1 MTFLRLSARRG
12 THTGNNKMYDTTEK
26 FNMLRQK
33 PSLTVLGIESSCDET
48 AAAVV
53 RDGREILSNVIA
65 SQIPVHR
72 RYGGVVPEIASRN
85 HTMAV
90 NNVVNEA
97 LMKAGVSL
105 SDIDV
110 EGGIYG
116 AGLAGALLVGVTAA
130 KALAYSAGLPLI
142 KVNHIEAHIAANYT
156 AFSSLQPPFLA
167 LVASGGHTSIID
179 VTDYNDF
186 VLMGSTKDDAIGE
199 AFDKT
204 ARLLGLPYPG
214 GPEVDRL
221 SKTGKNN
228 INFFHGKKPV
238 NKDFS
243 LSYSGLKTAVV
254 NYVHNAR
261 QRGEQIVVE
270 DVCCSLTHTAVDLL
284 ADTVIQAAEYA
295 RRDVIVLAGGVA
307 SNSYLRETLAARGS
321 EKGIKVLFPPPVL
334 CTDNAAMVA
343 ARAYYSA
350 RAGKDLADL
359 TLNACP
365 GLKTGRPL
373 C

>member
-1 MTFLRLSARRG
+1 
-12 THTGNNKMYDTTEK
+12 MYDMIEK
-26 FNMLRQK
+26 FNTLRQK
-33 PSLTVLGIESSCDET
+33 SLLTVLGIESSCDET

-72 RYGGVVPEIASRN
+72 RFGGVVPEIASRN

-90 NNVVNEA
+90 DNVIDEA
-97 LMKAGVSL
+97 LVKAGLSL
-105 SDIDV
+105 SDVDAV
-110 EGGIYG
+110 GVTYG

-130 KALAYSAGLPLI
+130 KALAYSAGIPLI

-156 AFSSLQPPFLA
+156 AFPSLKPPFLA

-179 VTDYNDF
+179 VSDYNDF

-221 SKTGKNN
+221 SKEGKNN
-228 INFFHGKKPV
+228 ISFFHGKKPV

-254 NYVHNAR
+254 NYIHNAR
-261 QRGEQIVVE
+261 QRGEQIVIE
-270 DVCCSLTHTAVDLL
+270 DVCCSLTHTAVDML
-284 ADTVIQAAEYA
+284 ADTVVQAALSA
-295 RRDVIVLAGGVA
+295 HRDLIVLAGGVA
-307 SNSYLRETLAARGS
+307 SNSYLRETLSVRGR
-321 EKGIKVLFPPPVL
+321 EKGINVLFPPPVL
-334 CTDNAAMVA
+334 CTDNAVMVA
-343 ARAYYSA
+343 ARAYFSI
-350 RAGKDLADL
+350 REGKDLADL

-365 GLKTGRPL
+365 GLKAGRPL

>member
-97 LMKAGVSL
+97 LIKAGVFL
-105 SDIDV
+105 SDIDAV
-110 EGGIYG
+110 GVTYG

-284 ADTVIQAAEYA
+284 ADTVMQAAEYT

-307 SNSYLRETLAARGS
+307 SNSYLRETLAARGR

-334 CTDNAAMVA
+334 C
-343 ARAYYSA
+343 S
-350 RAGKDLADL
+350 
-359 TLNACP
+359 
-365 GLKTGRPL
+365 GLCGSCL
-373 C
+373 